1 MFAGKKS
8 AQIREILISESA
20 WEEMT
25 CLFAPSLTLSK
36 HPLSDHSAAD
46 SFWGPGVD
54 GHGTNMT
61 GQILMQIRRELQ
73 ANPR

>member
-1 MFAGKKS
+1 MSVMETAIWARFAQHPEL
-8 AQIREILISESA
+8 AHI
-20 WEEMT
+20 
-25 CLFAPSLTLSK
+25 LTLSR

-46 SFWGPGVD
+46 FFWGPGVD

-73 ANPR
+73 ANSR